1 MLKVVVEGE
10 EGREGGK
17 EGEEEEEGEGD
28 GGGGRRGGGGG
39 GGGGGGEEIHK
50 VCASKQAGKQSV
62 PVLRSIKMSRLSSDG
77 RKPGDGQGQLFI
89 LRRLTMVERNGIR
102 PCIHAF
108 RSIE

>member
-17 EGEEEEEGEGD
+17 EGEEGEGEE
-28 GGGGRRGGGGG
+28 GGGRRGGGGG
-39 GGGGGGEEIHK
+39 GGGGGGEIHK